1 MNAVLYK
8 EVKDILTS
16 KEKFHIELGL
26 DRVNK
31 VLSAFDNPHKKIQSI
46 HIAGTN
52 GKGSVCIM
60 LSNILSNA
68 GYRTGLYTSP
78 HILKYDE
85 RIKINNID
93 ISDEELNNLIKI
105 VLGKANEIDVY
116 LTEFE
121 ILTVCA
127 FLHFSRNNIDI
138 AILETGLGGR
148 LDATNVVH
156 PILSIITSI
165 DMDHTERLGD
175 TIEKIAY
182 EKAGII
188 KKSSPVIISQDN
200 KGKSVVEKKAKEIS
214 SQVFLTKDSTDNF
227 FDGELNNIRIDNKI
241 YKTSLLGKYQ
251 AKNLPLVLK
260 SIDYLN
266 EKTAF
271 KISETIVVDSLKKV
285 VWPARMQFLKEYNT
299 IIDGAHNLD
308 AARLLRKT
316 IDEYFPDRQI
326 VWLYA
331 SLKNKDYSH
340 IVKELFRSSD
350 EVFVNETFSKNSAA
364 AYEIQKLLP
373 NKSVTVLN
381 RPEELVNLIKINR
394 EKLLIVTGSL
404 YFAGFVQEQLFK

>member
-1 MNAVLYK
+1 MNTVLYK

-26 DRVNK
+26 GRITK
-31 VLSAFDNPHKKIQSI
+31 VLNAFADPHKKIKYI

-60 LSNILSNA
+60 LSNILTNA
-68 GYRTGLYTSP
+68 GYKTGLYTSP

-93 ISDEELNNLIKI
+93 ISDEELNNLTKI
-105 VLGKANEIDVY
+105 VLDKSASIDVY

-127 FLHFSRNNIDI
+127 FLYFAKNNVDI

-148 LDATNVVH
+148 LDATNAVH

-175 TIEKIAY
+175 SIEKIAY

-188 KKSSPVIISQDN
+188 KPNAPVVISKDNRGEKVIEQKTKKTNSPLLLTQD
-200 KGKSVVEKKAKEIS
+200 S
-214 SQVFLTKDSTDNF
+214 DDNF
-227 FDGELNNIRIDNKI
+227 FDGEFNNIKINNKI
-241 YKTSLLGKYQ
+241 YRTSLLGKYQ

-260 SIDYLN
+260 TIEYLN
-266 EKTAF
+266 EKTDF
-271 KISETIVVDSLKKV
+271 KIPEKTIEDSLKKI
-285 VWPARMQFLKEYNT
+285 VWPARMQFFKEYNT

-308 AARLLRKT
+308 AAKLLRKT
-316 IDEYFPDRQI
+316 IEEYFPEKKI
-326 VWLYA
+326 AWFYA
-331 SLKNKDYSH
+331 SLKNKDYPK
-340 IVKELFRSSD
+340 IINELFKPDD
-350 EVFVNETFSKNSAA
+350 EIFINDSFSKNAA
-364 AYEIQKLLP
+364 SSEDIQKLLP
-373 NKSVTVLN
+373 DKCINIKNSPIEIT
-381 RPEELVNLIKINR
+381 NLIKTNKD
-394 EKLLIVTGSL
+394 KLLIVAGSL
-404 YFAGFVQEQLFK
+404 YFAGFVQEQLLK

>member
-26 DRVNK
+26 DRVSK
-31 VLSAFDNPHKKIQSI
+31 VLSAFDNPHRKIQSI
-46 HIAGTN
+46 HVAGTN

-68 GYRTGLYTSP
+68 GYKTGLYTSP

-93 ISDEELNNLIKI
+93 ISDEDLNNLIKI
-105 VLGKANEIDVY
+105 VLDKSNTMDVY

-127 FLHFSRNNIDI
+127 FLYFANNNVDI

-165 DMDHTERLGD
+165 DMDHTERLGN

-188 KKSSPVIISQDN
+188 KKSSPVIISEDN
-200 KGKSVVEKKAKEIS
+200 KGKSVVEKKAKEIG
-214 SQVFLTKDSTDNF
+214 SQVFLTKDSIDNF
-227 FDGELNNIRIDNKI
+227 FDGEFNNIRIDNKI

-260 SIDYLN
+260 SVDYLN
-266 EKTAF
+266 EKTAL
-271 KISETIVVDSLKKV
+271 KIAETIVVDSLKKV
-285 VWPARMQFLKEYNT
+285 VWPARMQFLKKYNT

-308 AARLLRKT
+308 AARILRKT
-316 IDEYFPDRQI
+316 IDEYFPDRKI

-340 IVKELFRSSD
+340 IVKELFKPSD
-350 EVFVNETFSKNSAA
+350 EVFVNETFSNNAVLS
-364 AYEIQKLLP
+364 YEIQKLLSD
-373 NKSVTVLN
+373 KSVTVVN
-381 RPEELVNLIKINR
+381 KSEELVNLIKTNK
-394 EKLLIVTGSL
+394 EKLLIVAGSL
-404 YFAGFVQEQLFK
+404 YFAGFVQEQLLK

>member
-1 MNAVLYK
+1 MNTVLYK

-26 DRVNK
+26 GRITK
-31 VLSAFDNPHKKIQSI
+31 VLNAFENPHKKIKCI

-60 LSNILSNA
+60 LSNILTNA
-68 GYRTGLYTSP
+68 GYKTGLYTSP

-93 ISDEELNNLIKI
+93 ISDEELNNLTKI
-105 VLGKANEIDVY
+105 VLDKADEEDVY

-127 FLHFSRNNIDI
+127 FLYFAKNNADI

-148 LDATNVVH
+148 LDATNVVQ
-156 PILSIITSI
+156 PVLSIITSI

-175 TIEKIAY
+175 SIEKIAY

-188 KKSSPVIISQDN
+188 KSNAPVVISKDNRGEKVIEQKTKETNSPLLLTQD
-200 KGKSVVEKKAKEIS
+200 S
-214 SQVFLTKDSTDNF
+214 DDNF
-227 FDGELNNIRIDNKI
+227 FDGEFNNIKVNGKI

-260 SIDYLN
+260 AIEYLN
-266 EKTAF
+266 EKTDF
-271 KISETIVVDSLKKV
+271 KISEKSIAESLKKV
-285 VWPARMQFLKEYNT
+285 SWPARMQFFREYNT

-308 AARLLRKT
+308 AAKLLRKT
-316 IDEYFPDRQI
+316 IDEYFPDKKI
-326 VWLYA
+326 AWFYA
-331 SLKNKDYSH
+331 SLKNKDYPQ
-340 IVKELFRSSD
+340 IVKELFKPGD
-350 EVFVNETFSKNSAA
+350 EIFINDTFSKNAA
-364 AYEIQKLLP
+364 SSDDIQKLLP
-373 NKSVTVLN
+373 DKCINIKNS
-381 RPEELVNLIKINR
+381 PEEITNLIKTNKD
-394 EKLLIVTGSL
+394 KLLIVAGSL
-404 YFAGFVQEQLFK
+404 YFAGFVQEHLLK